1 MEKVT
6 IKKTEYVSIPRENI
20 IEFLV
25 NEGIL
30 EGVGEGYFRVTGGGQ
45 FSIKGVRKW
54 AYFPLLDELDNSK
67 I

>member
-1 MEKVT
+1 MKEVT

-30 EGVGEGYFRVTGGGQ
+30 EGVGEGYFRITRGIT
-45 FSIKGVRKW
+45 S
-54 AYFPLLDELDNSK
+54 L
-67 I
+67 